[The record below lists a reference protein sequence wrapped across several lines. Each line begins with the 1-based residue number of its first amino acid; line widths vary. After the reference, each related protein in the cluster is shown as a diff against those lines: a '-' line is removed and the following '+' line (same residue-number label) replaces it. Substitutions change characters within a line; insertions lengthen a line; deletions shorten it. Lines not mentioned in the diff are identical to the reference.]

1 MPDTLICSTPG
12 NITGELLLEQ
22 EEGSLTAL
30 RTRGSERQNGSSRE
44 VTGLSGSG
52 NTKAFRSTDNEM
64 LARACRQLR
73 EYFSGWR
80 QEFSLPL
87 APRGSE
93 FQRRVWQELQDIP
106 PGETRTYGGIAEKL
120 GSPGAARAVGN
131 ACGANPIMIIIPCH
145 RVIRADGTPNS
156 YCEDQ
161 KLKEKLLKL
170 EKKNY
175 SAS

>member
-30 RTRGSERQNGSSRE
+30 RPLESERQNGRSRE
-44 VTGLSGSG
+44 VTGLSGSS

-87 APRGSE
+87 APGGSE
-93 FQRRVWQELQDIP
+93 FQRRVWQELQKIP
-106 PGETRTYGGIAEKL
+106 PGETRTYGQIADKL
-120 GSPGAARAVGN
+120 GRPGAARAVGN
-131 ACGANPIMIIIPCH
+131 TCGANPIMIIIPCH
-145 RVIRADGTPNS
+145 RVIRADGSPGG
-156 YCEDQ
+156 YGGGK
-161 KLKEKLLKL
+161 KLKKKLLRM
-170 EKKNY
+170 EARNF
-175 SAS
+175 SS